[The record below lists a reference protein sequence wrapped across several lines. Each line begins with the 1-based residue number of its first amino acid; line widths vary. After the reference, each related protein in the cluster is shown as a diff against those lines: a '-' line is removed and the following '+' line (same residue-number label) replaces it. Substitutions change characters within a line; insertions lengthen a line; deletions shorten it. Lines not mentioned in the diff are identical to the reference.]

1 MPPQETYDVR
11 VTRDFDAPI
20 ERVWKAWTDPDDLRA
35 WWGPLG
41 FVCTRASAD
50 VRPGGRNFVTM
61 KAPEAFGGFEQ
72 HSRWNFTEVLPPR
85 SIRYVFNFSD
95 ADGNRVTPADVGIPE
110 GVPADGEHEVTLTD
124 LGDGRT
130 RLEMTEHGYT
140 VADARD
146 FSLAGLEQCLDK
158 MATVVEGSR

>member
-1 MPPQETYDVR
+1 MINQTTYDVR
-11 VTRDFDAPI
+11 VMRDFDAPV
-20 ERVWKAWTDPDDLRA
+20 ERVWRAWTDPADLRA

-41 FVCTRASAD
+41 FECTRATAD
-50 VRPGGRNFVTM
+50 VRPGGRIFVTM
-61 KAPEAFGGFEQ
+61 KAPAAYGGFEQ
-72 HSRWNFTEVLPPR
+72 HSTWNFTEVQAPR

-95 ADGNRVTPADVGIPE
+95 ADGNRITPADAGIPE
-110 GVPADGEHEVTLTD
+110 GVPGDGEHEVTLTD
-124 LGDGRT
+124 LGDGLT

-146 FSLAGLEQCLDK
+146 LSLAGLEQCLDK